1 VGDSILG
8 RDVNLGAGV
17 ILSNYRLDG
26 QVIRVQ
32 KEGHLIETGLRKFG
46 AIVGDRASVGCNA
59 VLNPGS
65 LVAPDAKI
73 LPGTIWTGPKK

>member
-1 VGDSILG
+1 VGDSLVG

-26 QVIRVQ
+26 MPIRVRLAG
-32 KEGHLIETGLRKFG
+32 KVYETGLRKFG
-46 AIVGDRASVGCNA
+46 AIIGDGAAIGCNS

-65 LVAPDAKI
+65 LVLKNARV
-73 LPGTIWTGPKK
+73 LPGTILSVAK